1 MIALISYNDWLSIG
15 SNHTGESYRGTGVFS
30 LCFCRWIVGND
41 ITPTTAGRISCGRI
55 FTELFGLRTD
65 SNLEAIANLG
75 VTLLLFTIGLK
86 PNIRTLLQS
95 EVWGVA
101 SLHVTLSSLIFV
113 GILGLLKFAGILL
126 MQSTDW
132 TAIVILAFALSFSS
146 TVFAVKVLEE
156 RSETQSFYGRV
167 AIGILIMQDIF
178 AVIFLSATTGSM
190 PSIWALSL
198 FLLIPAAPFLRQ
210 LLDRLGHGEMQVLFG
225 FVLALVLG
233 YKLFELVGLKGDL
246 GALIMGVLLAP
257 HKTSANLARSLF
269 NIKELFLVGFFLSI
283 GLTALPSW
291 EHVGLALLLLVLLPL
306 KTVLFVVMFPR
317 FKLRIRTSVLTSL
330 TLTNYSEFGLIVA
343 ALAMSEGWLSND
355 WLVILS
361 LSVAMSFVV
370 SAILNNYNER
380 VYQLSRGRL
389 NEVPKEDLHPHDKP
403 IELNSTQAVILGMG
417 KIGRGAYQR
426 LEQKYGLKVLGV
438 DNDENKIVRLD
449 EDFKIVE
456 GDAVDSDFWDKLLM
470 SDEIQLIVLAMP
482 HHAGNVYALKQLR
495 GRDFKGHVAAI
506 VEYSDEVERLK
517 NLGADEVFEVY
528 EGAGLSLADQAMQKI
543 EIKD

>member
-1 MIALISYNDWLSIG
+1 
-15 SNHTGESYRGTGVFS
+15 
-30 LCFCRWIVGND
+30 
-41 ITPTTAGRISCGRI
+41 
-55 FTELFGLRTD
+55 
-65 SNLEAIANLG
+65 
-75 VTLLLFTIGLK
+75 
-86 PNIRTLLQS
+86 
-95 EVWGVA
+95 
-101 SLHVTLSSLIFV
+101 
-113 GILGLLKFAGILL
+113 
-126 MQSTDW
+126 
-132 TAIVILAFALSFSS
+132 
-146 TVFAVKVLEE
+146 
-156 RSETQSFYGRV
+156 
-167 AIGILIMQDIF
+167 
-178 AVIFLSATTGSM
+178 
-190 PSIWALSL
+190 
-198 FLLIPAAPFLRQ
+198 
-210 LLDRLGHGEMQVLFG
+210 LFG

-283 GLTALPSW
+283 GLTALPNW

-380 VYQLSRGRL
+380 VYQLSRSRL
-389 NEVPKEDLHPHDKP
+389 TEVPTDELHPHDKP
-403 IELNSTQAVILGMG
+403 IELNSTQVVILGMG

-426 LEQKYGLKVLGV
+426 LEQKYGLKVLGI
-438 DNDENKIVRLD
+438 DNDENKISRLND
-449 EDFKIVE
+449 KFKIVE

-470 SDEIQLIVLAMP
+470 SEQIQLVVLAMP
-482 HHAGNVYALKQLR
+482 HHAGNVYALKQLK

>member
-1 MIALISYNDWLSIG
+1 MEPAYFIYAFAGGLLAMILRLPPLAGFLAAGFLLNYSGYEL
-15 SNHTGESYRGTGVFS
+15 
-30 LCFCRWIVGND
+30 
-41 ITPTTAGRISCGRI
+41 TPT
-55 FTELFGLRTD
+55 
-65 SNLEAIANLG
+65 LEAIASLG

-86 PNIRTLLQS
+86 LNIRTLLQA

-101 SLHVTLSSLIFV
+101 SLHITLSSLLFV
-113 GILGLLKFAGILL
+113 GILGLLKFGGILL

-132 TAIVILAFALSFSS
+132 TAVLILAFALSFSS

-178 AVIFLSATTGSM
+178 AVIFLSATTGTL
-190 PSIWALSL
+190 PSVWALGL

-225 FVLALVLG
+225 FVLALVIG
-233 YKLFELVGLKGDL
+233 YKLFEMVGLKGDL

-291 EHVGLALLLLVLLPL
+291 EHIGLALLLLVLLPL
-306 KTVLFVVMFPR
+306 KTLLFVMMFPR
-317 FKLRIRTSVLTSL
+317 FRLRIRTSVLTSL

-343 ALAMSEGWLSND
+343 ALAMSQGWLSND

-361 LSVAMSFVV
+361 LAVAMSFVI

-380 VYQLSRGRL
+380 MYQLSKGL
-389 NEVPKEDLHPHDKP
+389 LTEVPTDRLHLHDKP
-403 IELNSTQAVILGMG
+403 IELNSTQVVILGMG

-438 DNDENKIVRLD
+438 DNDQNKVSRLN
-449 EDFKIVE
+449 EAFWIVE
-456 GDAVDSDFWDKLLM
+456 GDAVDSDFWNKLLM
-470 SDEIQLIVLAMP
+470 SDQIQLVVLAMP

-506 VEYSDEVERLK
+506 VEYPDEVERLK

>member
-1 MIALISYNDWLSIG
+1 MILRLPPLAGFLAAGFLLNYAGYEL
-15 SNHTGESYRGTGVFS
+15 
-30 LCFCRWIVGND
+30 
-41 ITPTTAGRISCGRI
+41 TPTLT
-55 FTELFGLRTD
+55 
-65 SNLEAIANLG
+65 AIANLG

-86 PNIRTLLQS
+86 LNIRTLLQS

-101 SLHVTLSSLIFV
+101 SLHITLSSLLFV
-113 GILGLLKFAGILL
+113 VILGLLKFAGIVL

-132 TAIVILAFALSFSS
+132 SAILILAFALSFSS

-178 AVIFLSATTGSM
+178 AVIFLSATTGSL
-190 PSIWALSL
+190 PSVWAPSL
-198 FLLIPAAPFLRQ
+198 LLLIPAAPFLRK
-210 LLDRLGHGEMQVLFG
+210 LLARLGHGEMQVLFG

-246 GALIMGVLLAP
+246 GALIMGILLAP

-283 GLTALPSW
+283 GLTALPGW
-291 EHVGLALLLLVLLPL
+291 EHFGLALLLLVLLPL

-317 FKLRIRTSVLTSL
+317 FRLRVRTSVLASM

-343 ALAMSEGWLSND
+343 ALAMSQGWLSSD

-370 SAILNNYNER
+370 AAILNNYNER
-380 VYQLSRGRL
+380 LYQLSRGQFQ
-389 NEVPKEDLHPHDKP
+389 EVSAADLHPHDKP
-403 IELNSTQAVILGMG
+403 IELDGAQAVILGMG

-426 LEQKYGLKVLGV
+426 LQQEYQLDVLGI
-438 DNDENKIVRLD
+438 DNDENKVERLSQD
-449 EDFKIVE
+449 YRIVE
-456 GDAVDSDFWDKLLM
+456 GDAVDSDFWDKLLV
-470 SDEIQLIVLAMP
+470 SDEVELVVLAMP
-482 HHAGNVYALKQLR
+482 HHAGNVYALEQLR
-495 GRDFKGHVAAI
+495 GQDFKGRIAAI
-506 VEYSDEVERLK
+506 VEYPDEIERLK
-517 NLGADEVFEVY
+517 ALGADAVFEVY
-528 EGAGLSLADQAMQKI
+528 EGAGLSLADRAMMNDAGKVAG
-543 EIKD
+543 